1 MRASASALCFSA
13 AARASALR
21 RSRSDCEGIW
31 VPPNACDQRL
41 RASGAQ
47 LAIFASCVT
56 PSGVRCIALLG
67 CVELPDSEKIFRA
80 HRTHFAHTERYH
92 CLRATGGSHKLD
104 F

>member
-1 MRASASALCFSA
+1 M
-13 AARASALR
+13 
-21 RSRSDCEGIW
+21 
-31 VPPNACDQRL
+31 
-41 RASGAQ
+41 
-47 LAIFASCVT
+47 T